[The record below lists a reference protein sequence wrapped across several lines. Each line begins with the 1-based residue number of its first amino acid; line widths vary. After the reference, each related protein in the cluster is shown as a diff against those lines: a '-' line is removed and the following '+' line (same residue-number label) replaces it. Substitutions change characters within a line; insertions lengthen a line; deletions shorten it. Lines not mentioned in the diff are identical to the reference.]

1 MLVVTHEMG
10 FAAEVADRVLFI
22 DHGLVVE
29 QGKAAEVLGNPQN
42 ERTKAFLRAVLDR
55 APMEESEDPARSA
68 EEINRQVE
76 HDLLVQQQKAEGVGK
91 IEG

>member
-29 QGKAAEVLGNPQN
+29 QGTAAEVLSNPQN

-55 APMEESEDPARSA
+55 APMEEDEGSLRSP
-68 EEINRQVE
+68 EEIKSQVD
-76 HDLLVQQQKAEGVGK
+76 HDLLVQQQKVEGAGHE
-91 IEG
+91 EG